1 MGYGKWTRWG
11 RGSCEGYSLQIG
23 DALRG
28 QASRDSDGRW
38 AASLT
43 NTDLGR
49 HTTKEEAKAAVE
61 TRIGIE
67 MTKILEDWAI
77 YQGWAKHKKAPGG

>member
-11 RGSCEGYSLQIG
+11 RGSCEGYGLQIG

-28 QASRDSDGRW
+28 QVARNANGRW
-38 AASLT
+38 RASVSQA
-43 NTDLGR
+43 DLGEHATR
-49 HTTKEEAKAAVE
+49 EDAKAAVE
-61 TRIGIE
+61 VRINGE

-77 YQGWAKHKKAPGG
+77 WHAQAKDRSCG

>member
-1 MGYGKWTRWG
+1 MGYGTWTRWG

-28 QASRDSDGRW
+28 QISRGIDDRW

-43 NTDLGR
+43 NMDLGK
-49 HTTKEEAKAAVE
+49 HATKEAAQAAVE
-61 TRIGIE
+61 NRIAQE
-67 MTKILEDWAI
+67 MTKILEDWRF
-77 YQGWAKHKKAPGG
+77 YKTDHGRKA